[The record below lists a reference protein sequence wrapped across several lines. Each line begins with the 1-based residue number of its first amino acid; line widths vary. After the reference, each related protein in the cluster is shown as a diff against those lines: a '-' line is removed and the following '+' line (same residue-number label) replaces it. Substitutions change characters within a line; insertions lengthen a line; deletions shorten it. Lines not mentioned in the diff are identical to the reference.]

1 LVSSC
6 QFRALRLKD
15 EIMTAPTTIDGI
27 AMTDDT
33 IDTVSKALR
42 RAWQLGQTYWQ
53 QADSD
58 SYKQQ
63 DKSDE
68 TQKKFEALVD
78 ETLALLSASK
88 PAALT
93 VWYGSMPESNGKTN
107 WTAILHKGDIASGMT
122 IDRSEYP
129 DRVRY
134 AADHVRWLI
143 GELTEEPWILD
154 YDADKHSGYVP
165 PAAPAQSGEP
175 VALQHV
181 AVAEDGGKLRWMTGR
196 KPRDCELYAMPDGGR
211 APKLYGAP
219 QPSQPVEAGESFVKA
234 VKSLAF
240 LCRTET
246 TRLDS
251 ETLTAL
257 DAVENHLVAMR
268 ASFRDADGELVNI
281 TAPSA
286 VVLDDERAA
295 LEAWMQRE
303 WGYADDDTIGYK
315 TAWEVWQ
322 ARATWPNA
330 AITDEQI
337 LDVFYADASI
347 DACAATTVIAFAR
360 RLLELARAASPQAT
374 VYSLFSSSDR
384 RNFGHLAP
392 QEFVNA
398 VIEAVRAQ
406 ATATQP
412 AQTAPYL
419 PCPTCKGVEG
429 CDHTVPERKRAAERP
444 IYQNRVSGFEAA
456 WRDVRKETF
465 DECSALD
472 TFETRIVYPAPQP
485 VAQTERALTLDEYH
499 EDYGFVVWW
508 TWKDGEWLGEP
519 AWIGTPNDSDWPGYH
534 THWTKHPA
542 FPDRRAASKRR

>member
-1 LVSSC
+1 MTTNTDAVPSELREAAR
-6 QFRALRLKD
+6 QFHNLTQGDNTVIIRAPSAEKRDAIVKAGERLRSAL
-15 EIMTAPTTIDGI
+15 ASTTEHADAARGTDAQILFERKLTCEAING
-27 AMTDDT
+27 AMAFGYQNTNPPPEDDHWLAQFWK
-33 IDTVSKALR
+33 IGRK
-42 RAWQLGQTYWQ
+42 
-53 QADSD
+53 QA
-58 SYKQQ
+58 
-63 DKSDE
+63 E
-68 TQKKFEALVD
+68 LEA
-78 ETLALLSASK
+78 ALLASE
-88 PAALT
+88 PA
-93 VWYGSMPESNGKTN
+93 V
-107 WTAILHKGDIASGMT
+107 
-122 IDRSEYP
+122 
-129 DRVRY
+129 
-134 AADHVRWLI
+134 AADAQDDCHKTCDVCW
-143 GELTEEPWILD
+143 GENGQKWPCAKRTR
-154 YDADKHSGYVP
+154 SS
-165 PAAPAQSGEP
+165 PAAPAQSAEP
-175 VALQHV
+175 VAYV
-181 AVAEDGGKLRWMTGR
+181 PVDPENGPVWRDVMTST
-196 KPRDCELYAMPDGGR
+196 DQDGGR
-211 APKLYGAP
+211 FPLRALFFDSP
-219 QPSQPVEAGESFVKA
+219 QPGLNKINV
-234 VKSLAF
+234 
-240 LCRTET
+240 
-246 TRLDS
+246 
-251 ETLTAL
+251 
-257 DAVENHLVAMR
+257 DA
-268 ASFRDADGELVNI
+268 
-281 TAPSA
+281 
-286 VVLDDERAA
+286 ERAA
-295 LEAWMQRE
+295 FEEWMRGCEGYPYAGQYANLMWKAWQ
-303 WGYADDDTIGYK
+303 
-315 TAWEVWQ
+315 
-322 ARATWPNA
+322 
-330 AITDEQI
+330 
-337 LDVFYADASI
+337 
-347 DACAATTVIAFAR
+347 
-360 RLLELARAASPQAT
+360 ARAASPQAT